1 MIAFEK
7 ENMLKNEINRLAKIT
22 KVISMVR
29 LFLAIFLI
37 IFVVC
42 LLSLEEY
49 ILYGMLSGFS
59 FIVLIIFILLTN
71 RFYKNLNLLKKKEKI
86 YLMHYKRR
94 NLDFS
99 SFIDEGRDYID
110 KEDYKLLDLDLFGS
124 KSLFQYLNVCKTKLG
139 RDLLAKQLSNPTK
152 MSDEFTKTVDSLS
165 KNEDT
170 LDIEAGLLEFDE
182 SAKHVNYDEF
192 NSVLK
197 TKIDFKLK
205 FIIPLI
211 FYALSIVFL
220 ILMLTTSFTPYP
232 LMISLLLNA
241 FISKKFLNNSIFEVD
256 AFRYYNLCDAYEY
269 LSNRILNVNIES
281 GYFKE
286 IQEKISS
293 NMNNLKRA
301 KKLYLALSSRK
312 NIIFNIILNVL
323 FIYDFWLILIYN
335 KLLKAIDSLE
345 ELFELISYV
354 EVMTS
359 LSIIGIDNEVY
370 CIPSNSENIK
380 GKNIYHPLV
389 LGCVKNSFILS
400 GGVVLTGSNM
410 SGKTTFMRTIGLNQI
425 LFNAGG
431 IVCAEEFSSQDLPV
445 FTSLRANDML
455 SEGISTFYAEILR
468 MKKINEVI
476 VDRKCLIL
484 IDEIF
489 KGTNAYE
496 RIEAS
501 LKVIDKLNQYQV
513 LFIISTHDFELCD
526 AKNILNYHF
535 NEEYKDD
542 KIFFDYIIKDGKS
555 NSTNAIYLLKMANII

>member
-22 KVISMVR
+22 RVISMVR

-49 ILYGMLSGFS
+49 ILYGMLSSFS
-59 FIVLIIFILLTN
+59 FIVLMIFILLTN

-139 RDLLAKQLSNPTK
+139 RDLLAKQLSNPNK
-152 MSDEFTKTVDSLS
+152 MPDDFTKTVDSLS

-170 LDIEAGLLEFDE
+170 LNIEAGLLEFDE

-205 FIIPLI
+205 FIIPLV

-232 LMISLLLNA
+232 LMISILLNA

-293 NMNNLKRA
+293 NMNNLKRT
-301 KKLYLALSSRK
+301 KKLYLSLSSRK

-380 GKNIYHPLV
+380 GKNMYHPLV

-410 SGKTTFMRTIGLNQI
+410 SGKTTFMRTIALNQI

-431 IVCAEEFSSQDLPV
+431 VVCAEEFSSQDLPI

-501 LKVIDKLNQYQV
+501 LKVIDKLNHYQA

-542 KIFFDYIIKDGKS
+542 KIFFDYVIKDGKS